1 MNCNNLF
8 VVSAP
13 SGAGKTSLVKALLE
27 KLDDLCLS
35 VSYTTR
41 PKRENETHAKNY
53 YFTSVEEFT
62 KMREQGGFIEHAEV
76 FGNYYGTPKRE
87 IERMLN
93 DGRDVLL
100 EIDWQGAVQIQQHYP
115 KAVMIFILPPDMKT
129 LRARLEMR
137 AADSSEVIDHRLK
150 EAASEMR
157 HYDRFDYLIVN
168 EDFNKALEDLATI
181 VYCHRLRRNDQ
192 QKNLK
197 DLLAKL
203 GLLPS

>member
-13 SGAGKTSLVKALLE
+13 SGAGKTSLVKALLQ
-27 KLDDLCLS
+27 KLDELCLS

-41 PKRENETHAKNY
+41 PKRENETHTKNY
-53 YFTSVEEFT
+53 YFASVEEFT
-62 KMREQGGFIEHAEV
+62 KMREQGEFIEHAEV
-76 FGNYYGTPKRE
+76 FGNYYGTPRRE

-100 EIDWQGAVQIQQHYP
+100 EIDWQGAVQIQKQYP
-115 KAVMIFILPPDMKT
+115 KAVMIFILPPDMNT
-129 LRARLEMR
+129 LRARLETR
-137 AADSSEVIDHRLK
+137 AADSSAVIDHRLK
-150 EAASEMR
+150 EAVSEMR

-181 VYCHRLRRNDQ
+181 VYCHRLRRNYQ